1 MLLNPVEP
9 YHVVGGSR
17 GVGRYSPE
25 AISSDGRG
33 YELATW
39 RGYPSVRRTVIERY
53 TEQVA
58 VCRGCYTRTGYGGN
72 VGRLRGEIAV

>member
-1 MLLNPVEP
+1 MLLNPMEP
-9 YHVVGGSR
+9 YHVVRCGR

-25 AISSDGRG
+25 AVSGDSRG
-33 YELATW
+33 YELAAW
-39 RGYPSVRRTVIERY
+39 RGHPPVGSTVVEGN

>member
-9 YHVVGGSR
+9 YHVVSGSR
-17 GVGRYSPE
+17 GVGRYSTE
-25 AISSDGRG
+25 AVGSDGRG
-33 YELATW
+33 HELATW
-39 RGYPSVRRTVIERY
+39 RGYPSVGRTVIERY
-53 TEQVA
+53 TEQVT

>member
-1 MLLNPVEP
+1 MLLNPMEP

-17 GVGRYSPE
+17 GVGRYSTE
-25 AISSDGRG
+25 AVSGDGRG
-33 YELATW
+33 YELAARW
-39 RGYPSVRRTVIERY
+39 GHPPVGRTVVESN

-72 VGRLRGEIAV
+72 VGRLRGEITV

>member
-17 GVGRYSPE
+17 GVGRYSTE
-25 AISSDGRG
+25 AVSGDGRG

-39 RGYPSVRRTVIERY
+39 RGYPSVGRTVIEWY

-58 VCRGCYTRTGYGGN
+58 VCRGCYTRTSYGGN

>member
-1 MLLNPVEP
+1 MLLNPMEP

-17 GVGRYSPE
+17 GVCRYSTE
-25 AISSDGRG
+25 AVSGDSRG

-39 RGYPSVRRTVIERY
+39 RGYPSVGSTVVESN

-58 VCRGCYTRTGYGGN
+58 VCRGCYTRTGYGGDI
-72 VGRLRGEIAV
+72 GRLRGEIAV

>member
-17 GVGRYSPE
+17 GVSRYSPE
-25 AISSDGRG
+25 AVGSDGRG

-39 RGYPSVRRTVIERY
+39 RGYPPVGRTVIEWY

-72 VGRLRGEIAV
+72 VGRLRSEIAV